1 MDDGRLY
8 TTFHSLDTPWPPLV
22 HVNIVLSRDRA
33 HNLVHM
39 LTRILEVLHAN
50 AIHHS
55 AYLCPLSSQQK
66 RFATC
71 SGGRPEALLPP
82 AAAAAAKR
90 GHRLR
95 TLCVAGP
102 IEPPR
107 LMPDPMLIGPVR
119 LEEEDLP
126 SSGRGGGGGGGTDDR
141 DGLGKAA
148 SASSSSFSSSSSRT
162 AVGTALP
169 PPPPLAVFPNA
180 VSESEE
186 AQLVQDAE
194 KWLRKKAYEGHHF
207 DRVIANYREVQT
219 PLRKFSSRS
228 RATLHRLIAQAFPGA
243 EIEGGQVGGESGGM
257 GVGGGVAT
265 DDGGGSGGVAG
276 GGGQRGGA
284 SPPPAVRSCF
294 PYTFWTR
301 GGRLHL
307 STRRPRRVQRGEY
320 CGAVPLT
327 DVMTLHYEPPS
338 TLPTARGAG
347 DGEETSHPR
356 HDQRH
361 GSGTVSMG
369 VAAAGQ
375 CSL

>member
-1 MDDGRLY
+1 MRL
-8 TTFHSLDTPWPPLV
+8 V
-22 HVNIVLSRDRA
+22 R
-33 HNLVHM
+33 
-39 LTRILEVLHAN
+39 
-50 AIHHS
+50 
-55 AYLCPLSSQQK
+55 
-66 RFATC
+66 
-71 SGGRPEALLPP
+71 GGQRLLWPP

-148 SASSSSFSSSSSRT
+148 SASSSSFSSSSSRI
-162 AVGTALP
+162 ASATALP

-276 GGGQRGGA
+276 GGGQRGGGV
-284 SPPPAVRSCF
+284 SPPPARTQLLPVHILDLAADGFISRHVDHVEYS
-294 PYTFWTR
+294 
-301 GGRLHL
+301 GESIVGL
-307 STRRPRRVQRGEY
+307 SL
-320 CGAVPLT
+320 LT
-327 DVMTLHYEPPS
+327 DAVMTLHYEPPS
-338 TLPTARGAG
+338 TPA
-347 DGEETSHPR
+347 DGEGRQETGEGETSHPR

-361 GSGTVSMG
+361 GSGTVSDG
-369 VAAAGQ
+369 RGRGGPVLALRLPRRSLYILRGAARYEWAHAIPRSFQ
-375 CSL
+375 WDKHTTLARSDRRLALIFRDVP